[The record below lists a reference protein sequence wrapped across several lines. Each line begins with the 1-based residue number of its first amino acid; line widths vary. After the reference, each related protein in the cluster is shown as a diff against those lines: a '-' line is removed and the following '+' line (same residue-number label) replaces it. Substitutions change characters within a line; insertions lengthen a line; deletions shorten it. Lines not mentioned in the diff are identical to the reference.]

1 MPFFHQRLKRLGGR
15 EVDLVDD
22 HQCGQAAAADALHD
36 LGRAVALLH
45 GVGDV
50 EDHVGVDE
58 GARDELHHRLLEL
71 VRRLEDARRVG
82 VDDLEIVARDDAHDA
97 VARGLRLG
105 GDDRQPLAHEGVH
118 ERRLA
123 DVGVADD
130 IYEARFVH
138 DLPFYPQRYDKFD

>member
-22 HQCGQAAAADALHD
+22 HQRGQAAAADALHD

-50 EDHVGVDE
+50 EDHVGVAH
-58 GARDELHHRLLEL
+58 GARDELHHRLLEFVVGL
-71 VRRLEDARRVG
+71 QNPRRVG
-82 VDDLEIVARDDAHDA
+82 VYDLEVVARDDAHDS

-105 GDDRQPLAHEGVH
+105 GDDRETLAHQGVH
-118 ERRLA
+118 ERRFA
-123 DVGVADD
+123 DIGVADD
-130 IYEARFVH
+130 VYETAFVH
-138 DLPFYPQRYDKFD
+138 AVQFCLQR